1 MKNNQLE
8 HIILY
13 LLVACAALVF
23 ATLARVFTIS
33 MGFDDFTAFIVFIV
47 ALAIQVVIYLSI
59 RVVLQDLMLPW
70 IGKGLAKI
78 PYFRNKIEK
87 RHDLIIEETILAE
100 EIEATE
106 EGTLEP
112 KAVEENQNGVID
124 GLPGVPEQP
133 TLEDIR
139 QEQLQIRIK
148 EQEEKLNI
156 ALNYTRKSFVLYLSD
171 KDLDILCQNVQ
182 IYINR
187 LDTTGLHPVKVKE
200 LTAVDLRHFGW
211 NIWNFF
217 KPREQVE
224 IASFLKTVFPDVFRE
239 TEIKSIKRHLKD
251 DELKGIIK
259 ILETLK

>member
-23 ATLARVFTIS
+23 ATLARIFTVS

-47 ALAIQVVIYLSI
+47 ALAIQAVIYLSI
-59 RVVLQDLMLPW
+59 RVVLQNLMLPW
-70 IGKGLAKI
+70 IGDGLAKI
-78 PYFRNKIEK
+78 PYFRNKIEQ
-87 RHDLIIEETILAE
+87 RQIPIIEGTTVAEDIET
-100 EIEATE
+100 TE
-106 EGTLEP
+106 EET
-112 KAVEENQNGVID
+112 VEEKIQNVEINELSD
-124 GLPGVPEQP
+124 APKRSS
-133 TLEDIR
+133 LEDIR

-148 EQEEKLNI
+148 EQEEKQNI

-171 KDLDILCQNVQ
+171 KDLDILCHNVR
-182 IYINR
+182 IYIDK
-187 LDTTGLHPVKVKE
+187 LDVAGLEPVKVKE

-211 NIWNFF
+211 NIWNYF

-259 ILETLK
+259 IEENL

>member
-1 MKNNQLE
+1 MMKNNQLE

-78 PYFRNKIEK
+78 PYFRNKIEQ
-87 RHDLIIEETILAE
+87 RQLSIIEERTLAE
-100 EIEATE
+100 EVEATE
-106 EGTLEP
+106 EET
-112 KAVEENQNGVID
+112 VEEKMLDEEINKLLDI
-124 GLPGVPEQP
+124 PELSS
-133 TLEDIR
+133 LEDIR

-148 EQEEKLNI
+148 EQEDKLNV

-171 KDLDILCQNVQ
+171 KDLDILCHNAQ
-182 IYINR
+182 IYINK
-187 LDTTGLHPVKVKE
+187 LDTAGLHPVKVRE

-224 IASFLKTVFPDVFRE
+224 IAGFLKTVFPDIFRG

-259 ILETLK
+259 IQDKLL